1 MKCQSK
7 IGVSVNNRLGE
18 IDHILIKG
26 NWYECELTPTIYDP
40 MTFKPSESFY
50 IVTCEDGKF
59 RKYKADNF
67 LTLAEVR
74 ENKLNELGI

>member
-7 IGVSVNNRLGE
+7 IDVSISRDGGV
-18 IDHILIKG
+18 DQILIKG

-40 MTFKPSESFY
+40 NTLKPVDPYY
-50 IVTCEDGKF
+50 IVTCEDGMY

-67 LTLAEVR
+67 ITLTELRDE
-74 ENKLNELGI
+74 KLQQLGI